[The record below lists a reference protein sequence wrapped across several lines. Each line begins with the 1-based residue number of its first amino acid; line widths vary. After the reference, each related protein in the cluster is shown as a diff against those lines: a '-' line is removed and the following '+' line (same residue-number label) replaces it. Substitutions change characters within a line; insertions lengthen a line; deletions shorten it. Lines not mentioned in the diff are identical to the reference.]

1 MFLQTRHLSQ
11 DFNDAKE
18 TIMQRLEKS
27 LLGSQNTGAK
37 VLGEERMRKKVN
49 KEEADAEE
57 RGK

>member
-1 MFLQTRHLSQ
+1 MSLQTRHLSQ

-27 LLGSQNTGAK
+27 LLGPQNAGAK

>member
-27 LLGSQNTGAK
+27 LLGSQNAGAK

-57 RGK
+57 RGE

>member
-1 MFLQTRHLSQ
+1 
-11 DFNDAKE
+11 
-18 TIMQRLEKS
+18 MQRLEKS

-57 RGK
+57 RGE